1 MLMKKG
7 KNVNRATTADS
18 HCIVVS

>member
-1 MLMKKG
+1 MLMKKE
-7 KNVNRATTADS
+7 KNVDRATTADS